1 MVDPISD
8 AFVRFRSCGIDE
20 IKMKVMAKPA
30 EHKGSS
36 VFIASKEQIEAAKKR
51 QLQMRK
57 T

>member
-1 MVDPISD
+1 
-8 AFVRFRSCGIDE
+8 
-20 IKMKVMAKPA
+20 MKVMAKPA

-57 T
+57 TQTQNALDPAALAAQNANK